1 MTPLIPS
8 LVLMGLVV
16 VVALLAAALHW
27 RARTPATER
36 TPDGRP
42 VLRLLQGGGESSG
55 PRHPAGLGLGS
66 RPELVWSRA
75 QREQT
80 LAARARAAHMHPVS
94 GTGTESP
101 LPRRPTRS

>member
-16 VVALLAAALHW
+16 VVALLAAALRW
-27 RARTPATER
+27 RARRPATKR

-55 PRHPAGLGLGS
+55 PRHPAGSALGPRL
-66 RPELVWSRA
+66 ELVWTASQRA
-75 QREQT
+75 T
-80 LAARARAAHMHPVS
+80 LAARARAAHLHPVS
-94 GTGTESP
+94 GTGTET
-101 LPRRPTRS
+101 PRPQRPVSG